1 MQKSNH
7 NTYRGSK
14 RGIAAVIRPIQ
25 FTWLWVFE
33 DGELIQSSDKELKE
47 FLVRRYNENSSIL
60 LKIILNKIKREGTHH
75 ENN

>member
-14 RGIAAVIRPIQ
+14 RGIAAAKKPIQ
-25 FTWLWVFE
+25 STWLWVFE
-33 DGELIQSSDKELKE
+33 DGELIQSSDKELRE

-60 LKIILNKIKREGTHH
+60 LTKILNKIKREGTHH